1 MKKFK
6 RHRDFGL
13 FDADIRIKKLIGLG
27 DPLHRLSQGINFEIF
42 RPTLGSSLSKLAKGA
57 GGRPPYGYLPTGRRD
72 DVQSTH
78 PTTLFQPFG

>member
-13 FDADIRIKKLIGLG
+13 FDADIRIEKLISLG

-57 GGRPPYGYLPTGRRD
+57 GGRPPYGYLPTGR
-72 DVQSTH
+72 QA
-78 PTTLFQPFG
+78 